1 MGQETH
7 ANPIPKNLFK
17 KSCIDIEK
25 EKEERR
31 KLKTESIRKQYEEN
45 PKKDQSLS
53 LNKDQ
58 RLNDL
63 NR

>member
-7 ANPIPKNLFK
+7 ANPIPKSLFK
-17 KSCIDIEK
+17 KSGVDIEK

-45 PKKDQSLS
+45 PKKRFELATE
-53 LNKDQ
+53 
-58 RLNDL
+58 
-63 NR
+63 